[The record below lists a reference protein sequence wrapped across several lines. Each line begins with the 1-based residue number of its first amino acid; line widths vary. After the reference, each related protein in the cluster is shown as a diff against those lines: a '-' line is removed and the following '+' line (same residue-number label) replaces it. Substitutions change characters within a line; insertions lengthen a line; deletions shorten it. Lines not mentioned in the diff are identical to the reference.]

1 MVANLYTQTPMQLPA
16 NSEVEVSFWRQ
27 TDDRKVWYEW
37 LVESYLTVGGRR
49 IRLDVSDLHSSK
61 SNGCMM

>member
-1 MVANLYTQTPMQLPA
+1 MQLPA
-16 NSEVEVSFWRQ
+16 KSEVEVSFWRQ

-37 LVESYLTVGGRR
+37 LVESFMVISGQRV
-49 IRLDVSDLHSSK
+49 RLSISDLHSSK

>member
-1 MVANLYTQTPMQLPA
+1 MQLPA
-16 NSEVEVSFWRQ
+16 DSEVEVSFWRQ

-37 LVESYLTVGGRR
+37 LVESFMNVGGQR
-49 IRLDVSDLHSSK
+49 IQLGISELHSSK

>member
-1 MVANLYTQTPMQLPA
+1 MHLPA
-16 NSEVEVSFWRQ
+16 NSEIEVSMWRQ

-37 LVESYLTVGGRR
+37 LVESFMTISGQR
-49 IRLDVSDLHSSK
+49 IRLSISELHSSK